1 MRLIVDDRMSRVP
14 AMPTTE
20 ALLIAT
26 RIAVAR
32 TRGHRP
38 HLRGVL
44 RRGFGPLP
52 RTATGKLRRDSL
64 HGQAKA
70 VE

>member
-1 MRLIVDDRMSRVP
+1 MSRAPV
-14 AMPTTE
+14 ALRAE
-20 ALLIAT
+20 ALLITT

-32 TRGHRP
+32 GWKHRS
-38 HLRGVL
+38 HLHGIL
-44 RRGFGPLP
+44 RRRFGPRP
-52 RTATGKLRRDSL
+52 KTSTGKLRKDSL